1 MGRIIKSHNKS
12 ISHPPNSDT
21 LPCNCR
27 DKKSCP
33 LDGKC
38 RSRDVIYKCHTHPT
52 GKVYIG
58 LTSKEFKERHSR
70 HLTSFRHEK
79 YSSETTLSK
88 HYWEVKN
95 QTNQNLSLKWSVIK
109 SVPSYSNVSKNCPL
123 CLHEKYEILHYE
135 QPKDLLNKRSEII
148 SKCRHLNKY
157 LLKDFKKKR
166 KQ

>member
-1 MGRIIKSHNKS
+1 MSAVTRQSVTI
-12 ISHPPNSDT
+12 
-21 LPCNCR
+21 R
-27 DKKSCP
+27 
-33 LDGKC
+33 
-38 RSRDVIYKCHTHPT
+38 RV
-52 GKVYIG
+52 
-58 LTSKEFKERHSR
+58 
-70 HLTSFRHEK
+70 K

-88 HYWEVKN
+88 HHWEVKN

-166 KQ
+166 KTKIA